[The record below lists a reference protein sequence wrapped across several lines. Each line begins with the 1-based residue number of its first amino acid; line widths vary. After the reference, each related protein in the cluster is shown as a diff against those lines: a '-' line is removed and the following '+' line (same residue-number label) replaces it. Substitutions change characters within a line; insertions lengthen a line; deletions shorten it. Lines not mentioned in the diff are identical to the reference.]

1 MERIAE
7 FDPSRKVEVAEE
19 LISLARLEAQQQDRR
34 RAMGLIERAVVIL
47 KQYIKEWN
55 DDAARELLRDAQ
67 QLQSGLRRI

>member
-1 MERIAE
+1 LERIAE

>member
-1 MERIAE
+1 LERIAE

-67 QLQSGLRRI
+67 QLQSGLKRI

>member
-1 MERIAE
+1 M
-7 FDPSRKVEVAEE
+7 AEE